1 MSDPKGTPKKRE
13 QIVAFTADHKI
24 TKAELDK
31 SIAGAFKD
39 AGLERAPQQ
48 QRQEMISDV
57 YYHLANFFA
66 RGKTLTGKL
75 SSLAYSIAYRVAV
88 DTYRRPGQY
97 AKRRSGVDVTL
108 ATPAVELDA
117 ATVNAEVQLLKHAES
132 TLMARQ
138 LARAIKMI
146 SEADRDA
153 LLGMMQR
160 EGPLPRGTAV
170 EIKAANLIA
179 QREKRAKDR
188 LRKAVERDAN
198 QER

>member
-1 MSDPKGTPKKRE
+1 MSDPFGTSKKRV
-13 QIVAFTADHKI
+13 IYVKFTAEHKI
-24 TKAELDK
+24 KKAELDK
-31 SIAGAFKD
+31 AIAGGMKR

-48 QRQEMISDV
+48 QRQEVIADV
-57 YYHLANFFA
+57 YYHLTRYFA

-75 SSLAYSIAYRVAV
+75 SSLAYAIAYRVAV

-97 AKRRSGVDVTL
+97 AKRRSGADVTL
-108 ATPAVELDA
+108 AAPAAEFDA
-117 ATVNAEVQLLKHAES
+117 ATANAEQQLLRHAER
-132 TLMARQ
+132 TLMGRQ
-138 LARAIKMI
+138 LGRAIKMI
-146 SEADRDA
+146 SEADREA

-160 EGPLPRGTAV
+160 EAPLPRGTAV

-188 LRKAVERDAN
+188 LRKAVERDAG